1 MSTTEKPTLAAK
13 PGQKG
18 IDPRGPRFG
27 AGITAVILLAL
38 IAYALLRDPSTGTTS
53 IDHGSDG
60 EEASWSSLSLLTV
73 GERLLLPST
82 IVLALL
88 VALFAWGAFAGI
100 QRHPYGLLFKA
111 LIRPRLKPPTELED
125 PVPPTFAQG
134 IGSVITLVGLVL
146 HVAGVPWALVIA
158 ASLAFI
164 AAFLTSVFGYCLG
177 CQIYLLLVRAGILGR
192 GRAVTP

>member
-27 AGITAVILLAL
+27 AGITAVL
-38 IAYALLRDPSTGTTS
+38 
-53 IDHGSDG
+53 
-60 EEASWSSLSLLTV
+60 LLTV
-73 GERLLLPST
+73 IGLELAGATVAATVLLA
-82 IVLALL
+82 VL

-111 LIRPRLKPPTELED
+111 RIRPRLKPPTELED

-134 IGSVITLVGLVL
+134 IGFAITLLGLVL
-146 HVAGVPWALVIA
+146 HVAGVPFALLVA
-158 ASLAFI
+158 TSFAFI
-164 AAFLTSVFGYCLG
+164 AAFLNSVFGYCLG

-192 GRAVTP
+192 RSAVTQ